1 MENVSI
7 VSKEVCYGCGECEA
21 LCPTD
26 AIKMKS
32 DQIGFYYPSVNEDR
46 CIKCGLCVK
55 KCIALEDSHTQEFSI
70 KRAYAGHM
78 KEVKELL
85 RVASGGIATAL
96 AKNIILS
103 GGVVFGVVYNDA
115 FEPVWDI
122 IRDLSEIDRLK
133 GSKYA
138 ESSHHLF
145 PKMLEEIKKE
155 KNVLV
160 IGLPHDIAAVRSFL
174 GEKADFDFVYLV
186 ELICSSVPSQKAL
199 KEFLDSL
206 EKQHNSKIS
215 NVTFRHKE
223 NGKVSPS
230 FVKVDFENGA
240 VFKQPLES
248 TIFQKAFSFI
258 RRSSC
263 YHCMFKGNNSRADL
277 SIGDYW
283 GINTSSLGYHESG
296 VSLILERSE
305 KGKKLLDD
313 LNQDDFVLEEAEVE
327 TACGYN
333 HMTYKAASKSE
344 FADDFVQDFAKHGLE
359 EACIMLS
366 DRQKKE
372 REEIISMLDPKHTK
386 TALWGAGGTAS
397 ILFRELHMDQWN
409 IQMVFD
415 SNALKIGNMFHNFA
429 VRDIREI
436 KKYSEEF
443 DVLVILITATIAKQE
458 LLKQLKELGYDG
470 EIVHLGEFRYI
481 Q

>member
-7 VSKEVCYGCGECEA
+7 VSKEACYGCGECEA

-26 AIKMKS
+26 AIQMKS
-32 DQIGFYYPSVNEDR
+32 DQIGFYYPSVDEDR

-55 KCIALEDSHTQEFSI
+55 KCIALQDPHAQEFSI
-70 KRAYAGHM
+70 KRAYAGHI
-78 KEVKELL
+78 KEDRELL
-85 RVASGGIATAL
+85 SVASGGIATVL

-122 IRDLSEIDRLK
+122 IHDMSQIDRLK

-145 PKMLEEIKKE
+145 PKMLDEIKKE

-174 GEKADFDFVYLV
+174 GEKADLDSVFLV

-199 KEFLDSL
+199 TDFLGSL
-206 EKQHNSKIS
+206 EKEYHSKIMHI
-215 NVTFRHKE
+215 TFRHKE

-230 FVKVDFENGA
+230 YVKVDFADGT
-240 VFKQPLES
+240 VFKQPLER

-263 YHCMFKGNNSRADL
+263 YQCMFKGNTSRADL

-313 LNQDDFVLEEAEVE
+313 LNQDEFVLEEADIE

-344 FADDFVQDFAKHGLE
+344 FADDFVQDFAQHGLE
-359 EACIMLS
+359 EACILLS
-366 DRQKKE
+366 DRQRKE
-372 REEIISMLDPKHTK
+372 REEIIAMLDPKHTK
-386 TALWGAGGTAS
+386 TALWGAGGTAN
-397 ILFRELHMDQWN
+397 ILFQELNMKQWN

-415 SNALKIGNMFHNFA
+415 SNALKIGNEFQGFE
-429 VRDIREI
+429 VRDIRDI
-436 KKYSEEF
+436 KKFAAEF
-443 DVLVILITATIAKQE
+443 DVLVILITATIAKKE
-458 LLKQLKELGYDG
+458 LLMQLNDLGYDG